1 MLNVKIY
8 VTGTLKEQYYK
19 DAIAEYKKR
28 LSAYC
33 KLEIIEYKEYKL
45 PENPSEKQIE
55 QALAIEGERILSD
68 ISPRAYKVAMCV
80 EGKQLSSEEFAVK
93 LDEISASHGEIALI
107 IGSSF
112 GLSESLKRSCDLRMS
127 VSKMTLTH
135 QMMRVWLVEIIYR
148 CLSITHGGK
157 YHK

>member
-1 MLNVKIY
+1 MLSIKIY

-19 DAIAEYKKR
+19 DAIAGYKKR
-28 LSAYC
+28 LNAYC

-45 PENPSEKQIE
+45 PENPSEKQIA
-55 QALAIEGERILSD
+55 QALELEGQRILAD
-68 ISPRAYKVAMCV
+68 ISPRAYKIAMCV
-80 EGKQLSSEEFAVK
+80 EGKQLSSEEFAQR
-93 LDEISASHGEIALI
+93 LDDVATSHGEVAI
-107 IGSSF
+107 IVGSSF
-112 GLSESLKRSCDLRMS
+112 GLSDEVKRASDFRMS

-135 QMMRVWLVEIIYR
+135 QMLRVWLVEIIYR

>member
-1 MLNVKIY
+1 MLSIKIY

-28 LSAYC
+28 LNAYC

-45 PENPSEKQIE
+45 PENPSEKQIA
-55 QALAIEGERILSD
+55 QALELEGQRILAD
-68 ISPRAYKVAMCV
+68 ISPRAYKIAMCV
-80 EGKQLSSEEFAVK
+80 EGKQLSSEEFAQR
-93 LDEISASHGEIALI
+93 LDDVATSHGEVAI
-107 IGSSF
+107 IVGSSF
-112 GLSESLKRSCDLRMS
+112 GLSDEVKRASDFRMS

-135 QMMRVWLVEIIYR
+135 QMLRVWLVEIIYR

>member
-28 LSAYC
+28 LGAYC

-45 PENPSEKQIE
+45 PEEPSQKQIE
-55 QALAIEGERILSD
+55 QALAAEGERILAD
-68 ISPRAYKVAMCV
+68 VSPRAYKIAMCV
-80 EGKQLSSEEFAVK
+80 EGNQLSSEEFAVK
-93 LDEISASHGEIALI
+93 LDEIATTNGEVALI
-107 IGSSF
+107 VGSSF
-112 GLSESLKRSCDLRMS
+112 GLSEELKRACDFRMS

-135 QMMRVWLVEIIYR
+135 QMLRVWLVEIIYR
-148 CLSITHGGK
+148 CLSISHGGK

>member
-8 VTGTLKEQYYK
+8 VTGTLKEPYYK

-28 LSAYC
+28 LGAYC

-45 PENPSEKQIE
+45 PDSPSQKQIE
-55 QALAIEGERILSD
+55 QALEAEGEKILSD
-68 ISPRAYKVAMCV
+68 ISRTAYKIAMCV
-80 EGKQLSSEEFAVK
+80 EGKQLSSEEFAEK
-93 LDEISASHGEIALI
+93 LDSIAQSHGEVAII

-112 GLSESLKRSCDLRMS
+112 GLSDSLKRACDFRMS

-135 QMMRVWLVEIIYR
+135 QMMRVWLVEILYR

>member
-28 LSAYC
+28 LNAYC
-33 KLEIIEYKEYKL
+33 KIEIIEYKEYKL
-45 PENPSEKQIE
+45 PDEPSQKQIE
-55 QALAIEGERILSD
+55 QALLIEGQKILADVS
-68 ISPRAYKVAMCV
+68 SRAYKIAMCV
-80 EGKQLSSEEFAVK
+80 EGKQLSSEEFAEK
-93 LDEISASHGEIALI
+93 LDAISTSHGEVAII

-112 GLSESLKRSCDLRMS
+112 GLSDELKHACDFRMS

-135 QMMRVWLVEIIYR
+135 QMLRVWLVEIIYR

>member
-28 LSAYC
+28 LNAYC
-33 KLEIIEYKEYKL
+33 KLDIIEYKEYKL

-55 QALAIEGERILSD
+55 QALIVEGQKILSD
-68 ISPRAYKVAMCV
+68 ISSKAYKIAMCV
-80 EGKQLSSEEFAVK
+80 EGKQLSSEEFADK
-93 LDEISASHGEIALI
+93 LDQISTTNGEIALI
-107 IGSSF
+107 IGSSY
-112 GLSESLKRSCDLRMS
+112 GLSNEIKQACDFRMS

-135 QMMRVWLVEIIYR
+135 QMLRVWLVEIIYR
-148 CLSITHGGK
+148 CLSINNGGK

>member
-28 LSAYC
+28 LGAYC
-33 KLEIIEYKEYKL
+33 KLDIIEYKEFKL
-45 PENPSEKQIE
+45 PENPSAKQIE
-55 QALAIEGERILSD
+55 QALAVEGQKILSD
-68 ISPRAYKVAMCV
+68 ISPKVYKIAMCV
-80 EGKQLSSEEFAVK
+80 EGKQLSSEEFAEK
-93 LDEISASHGEIALI
+93 LDKIGTTHGELAII
-107 IGSSF
+107 IGSSY
-112 GLSESLKRSCDLRMS
+112 GLSDELKQACDFRMS

-135 QMMRVWLVEIIYR
+135 QMLRVWLVEIIYR
-148 CLSITHGGK
+148 CLSINNGGK

>member
-1 MLNVKIY
+1 MLNIKIY

-19 DAIAEYKKR
+19 DAIAEYRKR

-33 KLEIIEYKEYKL
+33 KFEIVEYKEYKL
-45 PENPSEKQIE
+45 PENPSQKQIE
-55 QALAIEGERILSD
+55 QALISEGEKILAD
-68 ISPRAYKVAMCV
+68 ISPRAYKIAMCV
-80 EGKQLSSEEFAVK
+80 EGKQLSSEEFAEK
-93 LDEISASHGEIALI
+93 LEGIASTHGDVALI

-112 GLSESLKRSCDLRMS
+112 GLSEELKRACDFRMS

>member
-28 LSAYC
+28 LNAYC
-33 KLEIIEYKEYKL
+33 KLDIIEYKEYKL

-55 QALAIEGERILSD
+55 QALIVEGQKILTD
-68 ISPRAYKVAMCV
+68 ISSKAYKIAMCV
-80 EGKQLSSEEFAVK
+80 EGKQLSSEEFAEK
-93 LDEISASHGEIALI
+93 LDQISTTNGELALI
-107 IGSSF
+107 IGSSY
-112 GLSESLKRSCDLRMS
+112 GLSNEIKQACDFRMS

-135 QMMRVWLVEIIYR
+135 QMLRVWLVEIIYR
-148 CLSITHGGK
+148 CLSINNGGK

>member
-28 LSAYC
+28 LNAYC
-33 KLEIIEYKEYKL
+33 KLDIIEYKEYKL
-45 PENPSEKQIE
+45 SDEPSQKQIE
-55 QALAIEGERILSD
+55 QALAAEGQRILAD
-68 ISPRAYKVAMCV
+68 ISPRAYKIAMCV
-80 EGKQLSSEEFAVK
+80 EGKQLSSEDFAEK
-93 LDEISASHGEIALI
+93 LDQIATTHGEVAII

-112 GLSESLKRSCDLRMS
+112 GLSDELKRACDFRMS

-135 QMMRVWLVEIIYR
+135 QMLRVWLVEIIYR

>member
-28 LSAYC
+28 LGAYC
-33 KLEIIEYKEYKL
+33 KLDIIEYKEYKL

-55 QALAIEGERILSD
+55 QALISEGQKILSD
-68 ISPRAYKVAMCV
+68 ISTKAYKIAMCV
-80 EGKQLSSEEFAVK
+80 EGKQLSSEEFAEK
-93 LDEISASHGEIALI
+93 LDKISTTNGELAIL
-107 IGSSF
+107 IGSSY
-112 GLSESLKRSCDLRMS
+112 GLSNELKQACDFRMS

-135 QMMRVWLVEIIYR
+135 QMLRVWLVEIIYR
-148 CLSITHGGK
+148 CLSINNGGK

>member
-19 DAIAEYKKR
+19 DAIAEYRKR
-28 LSAYC
+28 LNAYC
-33 KLEIIEYKEYKL
+33 KLEIIEYKEFKL
-45 PENPSEKQIE
+45 PDEPSAKQIE
-55 QALAIEGERILSD
+55 QALVNEGEKILSD
-68 ISPRAYKVAMCV
+68 ISSRAYKIAMCV
-80 EGKQLSSEEFAVK
+80 EGKQLSSEEFSEK
-93 LDEISASHGEIALI
+93 LENIASSHGEIAII

-112 GLSESLKRSCDLRMS
+112 GLSDELKRACDFRMS

-135 QMMRVWLVEIIYR
+135 QMMRVWLVEILYR
-148 CLSITHGGK
+148 CLSIAHGGK